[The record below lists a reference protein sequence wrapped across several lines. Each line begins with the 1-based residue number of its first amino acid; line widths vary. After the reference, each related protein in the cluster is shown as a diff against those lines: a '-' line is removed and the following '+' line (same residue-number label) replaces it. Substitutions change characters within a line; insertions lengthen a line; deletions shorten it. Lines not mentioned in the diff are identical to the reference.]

1 MLMSGSVLQ
10 HSNTPTLQHSSTPIL
25 QHSNTPTL
33 RYRLARSE
41 NPSNVRCR
49 SWLLVLTAGFRPR
62 TCGFPIQPCQHGRG
76 EVVEKVGHRLV
87 RCPGHHDHF
96 APWRGLRR
104 CLRPKVPPLVGAD
117 QRRPLSMLPSS
128 LNRCSRRRILR
139 QTQDCPLEIDDF
151 QKPGKT
157 SQRYPPALPA

>member
-1 MLMSGSVLQ
+1 MCFDTVPQDDAPAVLAAWGE
-10 HSNTPTLQHSSTPIL
+10 L
-25 QHSNTPTL
+25 
-33 RYRLARSE
+33 
-41 NPSNVRCR
+41 VRGALEAVER
-49 SWLLVLTAGFRPR
+49 MGKPR
-62 TCGFPIQPCQHGRG
+62 RDHL
-76 EVVEKVGHRLV
+76 ERLV
-87 RCPGHHDHF
+87 VVVPTDPMAI

-104 CLRPKVPPLVGAD
+104 CPRPKVPPLVGAD

>member
-1 MLMSGSVLQ
+1 MTVLADRVVDVEVGLG
-10 HSNTPTLQHSSTPIL
+10 NMKTP
-25 QHSNTPTL
+25 
-33 RYRLARSE
+33 
-41 NPSNVRCR
+41 C
-49 SWLLVLTAGFRPR
+49 PR
-62 TCGFPIQPCQHGRG
+62 TMHPQCSQRG
-76 EVVEKVGHRLV
+76 AELVRGALEAVERMGKPRRDHLERLV
-87 RCPGHHDHF
+87 VVVPTDPMAI

-104 CLRPKVPPLVGAD
+104 CPRPKVPPLVGAD

-128 LNRCSRRRILR
+128 LNRRSRRRILW